1 MKELNEL
8 PLKQLEKLIGSLPS
22 ISLVAEQGS
31 TSTVYQ
37 VLARSGTY
45 ILKSAFDEKYRD
57 WLQTEACVL
66 EKLIGKEFIPVPY
79 YYGFIKEQASSHLIM
94 SYEQGITLTA
104 ALNQAKTDTEKCALI
119 QSFGQLLHNLHT
131 TEIMDPF
138 HHVGEWLSER
148 LLKAEYYVKKGWT
161 EGSNELLTLLKN
173 NKPAPI
179 NQTIIHGDCT
189 TDNVLVVNGAA
200 TKFIDVAG
208 MTVGDPRYDEAL
220 AIRSFVHNN
229 RFKEAFYAGYKHYQ
243 ITMDE
248 FRYFDEGLYEFF

>member
-1 MKELNEL
+1 MKL
-8 PLKQLEKLIGSLPS
+8 PLKQLEKIIGSLPS

-37 VLARSGTY
+37 VETRSGTY
-45 ILKSAFDEKYRD
+45 ILKSAFEEKYRD
-57 WLQTEACVL
+57 WLQTEASVL
-66 EKLIGKEFIPVPY
+66 EKLIGKEFIPVPH
-79 YYGFIKEQASSHLIM
+79 YYGFLKEQASSHLIM

-104 ALNQAKTDTEKCALI
+104 ALNQAKTDTEKCALV
-119 QSFGQLLHNLHT
+119 QSFGRLLHKLHT
-131 TEIMDPF
+131 TEILDPF
-138 HHVGEWLSER
+138 HYANEWLSER

-161 EGSNELLTLLKN
+161 EGSIELLTLLKN

-220 AIRSFVHNN
+220 AIRSFVHNKK
-229 RFKEAFYAGYKHYQ
+229 FKEAFYAGYKHYQ
-243 ITMDE
+243 ITIDE